1 VRLVQ
6 CLALAA
12 LLSACA
18 AAQRSPESEL
28 QNAIE
33 AAHAARTDGPAEVR
47 LANRMVLQ
55 VLVGLSYVPPAQ
67 GERLLRSMGQ
77 RPGKGLLLGVMVANA
92 SDTTDI
98 AALYAAPEL
107 EVQGWKAA
115 PALARFRARY

>member
-1 VRLVQ
+1 MRLVQ

-28 QNAIE
+28 RDAIE

-77 RPGKGLLLGVMVANA
+77 RPGKGLLGVMVANA

-98 AALYAAPEL
+98 AALYAAPDL

-115 PALARFRARY
+115 PVLSRFRVRY